1 MTDPAP
7 LAPATAR
14 DSLRARIEA
23 AERRNAERS
32 LADQARAAADA
43 AVDYTRAHP
52 LTVIGGAL
60 AVGLLLGLATR
71 PGRRVA
77 GRAVGAV
84 SAAASGVAVSAAS
97 GVKGVT
103 ARGGS
108 KVATLLGEA
117 AMAYAMKLL
126 DELLQGAS
134 DGQDKIEELGDG
146 AAKSLKTARETT
158 RKAARK
164 TQDRASRAVREV
176 IGKVKR

>member
-1 MTDPAP
+1 MTNPAP
-7 LAPATAR
+7 LTPDTAR

-23 AERRNAERS
+23 AERPNAERS

-77 GRAVGAV
+77 SKAVSAVG
-84 SAAASGVAVSAAS
+84 AAASGAANSAAS

-103 ARGGS
+103 TAGGA

-134 DGQDKIEELGDG
+134 DGQDKLGELCDG
-146 AAKSLKTARETT
+146 AAKTIKSARETT
-158 RKAARK
+158 SKAARS
-164 TQDRASRAVREV
+164 TQTRAARAVRDV
-176 IGKVKR
+176 VGKVKR

>member
-1 MTDPAP
+1 MSQPSPFTPD
-7 LAPATAR
+7 TAR

-60 AVGLLLGLATR
+60 AAGLLLGLATR
-71 PGRRVA
+71 PGRRIA

-84 SAAASGVAVSAAS
+84 SSAAAGAASSAAS

-103 ARGGS
+103 TAGGA
-108 KVATLLGEA
+108 KIATLLGEA
-117 AMAYAMKLL
+117 AMAYSMKLL

-134 DGQDKIEELGDG
+134 EGQDKIEELGGG
-146 AAKSLKTARETT
+146 AAKTIKAASDTT
-158 RKAARK
+158 RKAART
-164 TQDRASRAVREV
+164 TQDRATRAVRDV
-176 IGKVKR
+176 IGKVKG